1 MLKQALMQSYITV
14 ALPMS
19 NDKYFESV
27 SSVSKPFRIKVN
39 VFFLLES
46 FFKKKTVRLVF
57 INMSLNFRR
66 FRVLFEEFICDKD
79 V

>member
-27 SSVSKPFRIKVN
+27 SSVSKPIRIKMN
-39 VFFLLES
+39 VFVLLES
-46 FFKKKTVRLVF
+46 FFKRKPF
-57 INMSLNFRR
+57 
-66 FRVLFEEFICDKD
+66 
-79 V
+79 